1 MDFKE
6 SRNWWPV
13 YTNHSVITSRPW
25 SQEVRGFSMSLN
37 LLTFKVI
44 QSAVWWL
51 FSQHKSTDATDLLDD
66 VFALFL
72 FPTTRFPSF
81 SFFYFS
87 LQSSEQK
94 QAPVSSRASLPV
106 QSQTRTTVSTLW
118 FSFFF
123 IFSPFMISL
132 WLSSVIPFPLL
143 CRFWCVTWSVWKHDH
158 GVRGFILVEGS
169 GLAPGD
175 TVPLCAP
182 VESWKRQWV
191 SDVCVCVSML
201 DFKRWKCACSECFAW
216 TRVEFL
222 FRNIEFSQSVR
233 AGHTDAAKPPTRPP
247 PLSFSSHIPRHT
259 LSLCFSPIGASML
272 SPHLCS
278 FFPLR
283 LSDSLF
289 VLSSERIVSLGWRL
303 KHLNFIAV
311 YIGLLSRELGVR
323 VCVCVGACLN
333 LIVCI
338 SIIHTVLYSITSLW
352 VCTPY
357 WIFICVTCVISMLR
371 FNISSLCVFSMC
383 VHAYGERC

>member
-1 MDFKE
+1 MILLMDFKE

-13 YTNHSVITSRPW
+13 YTNYSVITSW

-51 FSQHKSTDATDLLDD
+51 FSQHKSTDATDLLDN

-72 FPTTRFPSF
+72 FPMTCFPSF

-118 FSFFF
+118 FSFSFF
-123 IFSPFMISL
+123 IFSPFTISL

-143 CRFWCVTWSVWKHDH
+143 CRFWCVTWSVWKHDR
-158 GVRGFILVEGS
+158 GVRGFILVEGP

-182 VESWKRQWV
+182 VESWKRQRV
-191 SDVCVCVSML
+191 SDVCVCVSTL

-233 AGHTDAAKPPTRPP
+233 
-247 PLSFSSHIPRHT
+247 
-259 LSLCFSPIGASML
+259 
-272 SPHLCS
+272 
-278 FFPLR
+278 
-283 LSDSLF
+283 
-289 VLSSERIVSLGWRL
+289 V
-303 KHLNFIAV
+303 
-311 YIGLLSRELGVR
+311 
-323 VCVCVGACLN
+323 
-333 LIVCI
+333 
-338 SIIHTVLYSITSLW
+338 
-352 VCTPY
+352 
-357 WIFICVTCVISMLR
+357 
-371 FNISSLCVFSMC
+371 
-383 VHAYGERC
+383 

>member
-1 MDFKE
+1 MHFKE
-6 SRNWWPV
+6 CRNWCPV

-51 FSQHKSTDATDLLDD
+51 FSQHKSADATDLLDD

-72 FPTTRFPSF
+72 FPTTCFPSF
-81 SFFYFS
+81 SFIYFS

-233 AGHTDAAKPPTRPP
+233 
-247 PLSFSSHIPRHT
+247 
-259 LSLCFSPIGASML
+259 
-272 SPHLCS
+272 
-278 FFPLR
+278 
-283 LSDSLF
+283 
-289 VLSSERIVSLGWRL
+289 V
-303 KHLNFIAV
+303 
-311 YIGLLSRELGVR
+311 
-323 VCVCVGACLN
+323 
-333 LIVCI
+333 
-338 SIIHTVLYSITSLW
+338 
-352 VCTPY
+352 
-357 WIFICVTCVISMLR
+357 
-371 FNISSLCVFSMC
+371 
-383 VHAYGERC
+383 